1 MSFSKDLEFN
11 TRTDLCIS
19 PDDAHAVG
27 TVTGTP
33 HSRQGMGDLTVHAS
47 VIEAGSG
54 VAEVQVL
61 HADRKADGS
70 APDPGDYVQATDRD
84 GADIKFS
91 VDTNNTA
98 TIVKHRVVG
107 QRLKEY
113 YRVDAVVTVEAI
125 GLGVEGINEVP
136 QYDSLSDRDNV
147 TVWK

>member
-1 MSFSKDLEFN
+1 MSFSKSMEFN

-19 PDDAHAVG
+19 PNDAHPIG

-33 HSRQGMGDLTVHAS
+33 HSRQGLGDLNVHAS

-54 VAEVQVL
+54 VAEIQVK
-61 HADRKADGS
+61 HANRKADGS

-84 GADIKFS
+84 GNDIKFS
-91 VDTNNTA
+91 VDTDDTA

-113 YRVDAVVTVEAI
+113 YRVDAVVTTEAI
-125 GLGVEGINEVP
+125 GLGVEAINEVP
-136 QYDSLSDRDNV
+136 QYDALSDRDNY